1 MESDRESIKNLYL
14 ANGFLE
20 ATVEAQAL
28 DNYKGKEGDLVIR
41 FCDSRGEADASG
53 VTEDAGSARLQGR
66 GIAWRGGVHAGAALF
81 GI

>member
-41 FCDSRGEADASG
+41 FVIQEGKQTRSG
-53 VTEDAGSARLQGR
+53 VT
-66 GIAWRGGVHAGAALF
+66 
-81 GI
+81 